1 LFTNKWLLAKNRA
14 AHFKLQKADL
24 SKRRK
29 ELSKTCAEGKL
40 IQRRPDMLDEREIAE
55 KAGKKPIEEIA
66 QKLGLDPESLEKFGK
81 YKAKISPDG
90 LLPKNQKKGKLI
102 MATAMSPTPAG
113 EGKTTTSIG
122 LADAMNRLG
131 IKTTVA
137 LREPSLGPVFGMKGG
152 ATGGGY
158 AQVVPSEE
166 INLHFTGDI
175 HAITAAHNLL
185 AAMVDN
191 RLHFDGSCG
200 LLDCRRV
207 TWKRVMD
214 MDDRVLRE
222 IVVGI
227 GGPLRGIARETG
239 FDITAASEIMAIFCL
254 SEGMA
259 DLKERLGNILIGYS
273 DDRQPVFARSI
284 KAQGAM
290 AALLK
295 DALKPNLVQTLE
307 GTPAVIHGGP
317 FANIAHGTNSILATR
332 LALGLSD
339 FVITES
345 GFGSELGAE
354 KFFDIVVRTG
364 HVPPPDACVLV
375 ATIRALKFHGGVKL
389 EDVNEENLEA
399 VEKGFE
405 NLEKHMENMRTFGIP
420 FVVAINRFPSDTPA
434 EIEKTKKLCQ
444 ENRARVALSEVYA
457 RGGEGGEELA
467 NEILKAID
475 EDNNTFQF
483 LYELDVPLID
493 KIEAVAKK
501 IYGASNVAM
510 EGKIRRKIR
519 RIEKRGFG
527 NLPVCIAKTQ
537 YSLSDD
543 DEALGRPRDFTL
555 IVTDASLSAG
565 AGFVVIYC
573 GDIMTMPGLPKIPSA
588 EKIDVTEDEK
598 ITGLS

>member
-1 LFTNKWLLAKNRA
+1 M
-14 AHFKLQKADL
+14 
-24 SKRRK
+24 
-29 ELSKTCAEGKL
+29 EEVE
-40 IQRRPDMLDEREIAE
+40 MLDEREIAE
-55 KAGKKPIEEIA
+55 KAGMKTIEEIA
-66 QKLGLDPESLEKFGK
+66 QKLSIGPEFLEKYGK
-81 YKAKISPDG
+81 YKAKIAPDEV
-90 LLPKNQKKGKLI
+90 LRKSAKRGKLI

-131 IKTTVA
+131 KKTTVA

-158 AQVVPSEE
+158 AQVVPSDE

-222 IVVGI
+222 VVIGI

-239 FDITAASEIMAIFCL
+239 FDITAASEVMAIFCL
-254 SEGMA
+254 SEGLA

-273 DDRQPVFARSI
+273 PDRQPVFARSI
-284 KAQGAM
+284 KAEGAM

-307 GTPAVIHGGP
+307 GTPALIHGGP

-345 GFGSELGAE
+345 GFGSDLGAE

-364 HVPPPDACVLV
+364 HVPPPAACVLV

-389 EDVNEENLEA
+389 EEINRENLDA
-399 VEKGFE
+399 VKKGFA
-405 NLEKHMENMRTFGIP
+405 NLEKHMENMQTFGVP
-420 FVVAINRFPSDTPA
+420 FVVAVNRFPSDTVA
-434 EIEKTKKLCQ
+434 EIEKVKKLCQ
-444 ENRARVALSEVYA
+444 DKKARVVLSEVYS

-467 NEILKAID
+467 REILKAVD
-475 EDNNTFQF
+475 EDENNFKF
-483 LYELDVPLID
+483 LYELDIPIVE
-493 KIEAVAKK
+493 KIETVAKK
-501 IYGASNVAM
+501 IYGASTVAM

-519 RIEKRGFG
+519 GIEKRGFG

-543 DEALGRPRDFTL
+543 DEALGRPKDFTL
-555 IVTDASLSAG
+555 IVTDVSLSAG
-565 AGFVVIYC
+565 AGFVVVYC

-588 EKIDVTEDEK
+588 EKIDITEDAK
-598 ITGLS
+598 IAGLS

>member
-1 LFTNKWLLAKNRA
+1 M
-14 AHFKLQKADL
+14 
-24 SKRRK
+24 
-29 ELSKTCAEGKL
+29 EEVE
-40 IQRRPDMLDEREIAE
+40 MLDEREIAE
-55 KAGKKPIEEIA
+55 KAGMKPIEEIA
-66 QKLGLDPESLEKFGK
+66 QKLGLDPELLEKYGK
-81 YKAKISPDG
+81 YKAKILPDEV
-90 LLPKNQKKGKLI
+90 LQKSAKRGKLI

-131 IKTTVA
+131 KKTTVA

-158 AQVVPSEE
+158 AQVVPSDE

-222 IVVGI
+222 VVIGI

-239 FDITAASEIMAIFCL
+239 FDITAASEVMAIFCL
-254 SEGMA
+254 SEGLA

-273 DDRQPVFARSI
+273 PDRQPVFARSI
-284 KAQGAM
+284 KAEGAM

-307 GTPAVIHGGP
+307 GTPALIHGGP

-345 GFGSELGAE
+345 GFGSDLGAE

-364 HVPPPDACVLV
+364 HVPPPAACVLV
-375 ATIRALKFHGGVKL
+375 ATIRALKFHGGIKL
-389 EDVNEENLEA
+389 EEINRENLDA
-399 VEKGFE
+399 VKAGFA
-405 NLEKHMENMRTFGIP
+405 NLEKHMENMQTFGVP
-420 FVVAINRFPSDTPA
+420 FVVAVNRFPSDTVA
-434 EIEKTKKLCQ
+434 EIEKVKKLCKDKK
-444 ENRARVALSEVYA
+444 ARVVLSEVYS

-467 NEILKAID
+467 REILKAVD
-475 EDNNTFQF
+475 EDKNTFQF
-483 LYELDVPLID
+483 LYELDIPIVE
-493 KIEAVAKK
+493 KIETVAKK
-501 IYGASNVAM
+501 IYGASTVAM

-543 DEALGRPRDFTL
+543 DEALGRPKDFTL
-555 IVTDASLSAG
+555 IVTDVSLSAG
-565 AGFVVIYC
+565 AGFVVVYC

-588 EKIDVTEDEK
+588 EKIDITEDDK
-598 ITGLS
+598 IAGLS

>member
-1 LFTNKWLLAKNRA
+1 MPGIHA
-14 AHFKLQKADL
+14 AQMEKG
-24 SKRRK
+24 RK
-29 ELSKTCAEGKL
+29 ELSKTCVKGKL
-40 IQRRPDMLDEREIAE
+40 ILRRPDMLNEREIAE
-55 KAGKKPIEEIA
+55 KARKKPIEEIA
-66 QKLGLDPESLEKFGK
+66 QNLGLSPDLLEYFGK

-90 LLPKNQKKGKLI
+90 IAVKDKPRGKLI

-122 LADAMNRLG
+122 LADALNRLG
-131 IKTTVA
+131 KKTTVA

-158 AQVVPSEE
+158 AQVVPSDE

-200 LLDCRRV
+200 LMDCRRV

-254 SEGMA
+254 SDGMA

-273 DDRQPVFARSI
+273 NDRQPIFAHAI
-284 KAQGAM
+284 NAQGAM

-295 DALKPNLVQTLE
+295 DAIKPNLVQTLE
-307 GTPAVIHGGP
+307 GTPALIHGGP
-317 FANIAHGTNSILATR
+317 FANIAHGTNSIIATR

-339 FVITES
+339 YVVTES
-345 GFGSELGAE
+345 GFGSDLGAE

-364 HVPPPDACVLV
+364 HIPPPDACVLV
-375 ATIRALKFHGGVKL
+375 ATIRALKYHGGVKR
-389 EDVNEENLEA
+389 EDIDQENLDA
-399 VEKGFE
+399 VGKGFP
-405 NLEKHMENMRTFGIP
+405 NLQKHMENMRTFGVP

-434 EIEKTKKLCQ
+434 EIEKVRELC
-444 ENRARVALSEVYA
+444 RADGARVALSEVYA
-457 RGGEGGEELA
+457 RGGAGGEELA
-467 NEILKAID
+467 KELLKAID
-475 EDNNTFQF
+475 EDENTFRF
-483 LYELDVPLID
+483 LYELDIPILD
-493 KIEAVAKK
+493 KIETVAKN
-501 IYGASNVAM
+501 IYGAANVAM
-510 EGKIRRKIR
+510 EGKIKRKIR
-519 RIEKRGFG
+519 GFEKRGFG

-543 DEALGRPRDFTL
+543 DEALGRPEDFTL
-555 IVTDASLSAG
+555 IVTDASLSSG

-573 GDIMTMPGLPKIPSA
+573 GDIMTMPGLPKTPSA
-588 EKIDVTEDEK
+588 EKIDVGGDGK

>member
-1 LFTNKWLLAKNRA
+1 
-14 AHFKLQKADL
+14 
-24 SKRRK
+24 
-29 ELSKTCAEGKL
+29 
-40 IQRRPDMLDEREIAE
+40 MLDEREIAE
-55 KAGKKPIEEIA
+55 KAGMEPIEEIA
-66 QKLGLDPESLEKFGK
+66 QKLGIEPQSLEIYGK
-81 YKAKISPDG
+81 YKAKILFDDVTQKSE
-90 LLPKNQKKGKLI
+90 KKGKLI
-102 MATAMSPTPAG
+102 MVTAMSPTPAG

-131 IKTTVA
+131 KKTTVA

-158 AQVVPSEE
+158 AQVVPSDE

-222 IVVGI
+222 VVIGI

-254 SEGMA
+254 SEGLA

-273 DDRQPVFARSI
+273 PDRQPVFARSI

-307 GTPAVIHGGP
+307 RTPALIHGGP
-317 FANIAHGTNSILATR
+317 FANIAHGTNSIIATR

-345 GFGSELGAE
+345 GFGSDLGAE

-389 EDVNEENLEA
+389 EDIDQENPEA

-405 NLEKHMENMRTFGIP
+405 NLEKHMENMRTFGVP

-434 EIEKTKKLCQ
+434 EIEKVKKLCQ
-444 ENRARVALSEVYA
+444 ENVARVALSEVYS
-457 RGGEGGEELA
+457 RGGKGGEKLA

-475 EDNNTFQF
+475 EDKNTFQF

-510 EGKIRRKIR
+510 EGKIRRKIS
-519 RIEKRGFG
+519 RIEKLGFG

-543 DEALGRPRDFTL
+543 DEALGRPKDFTL
-555 IVTDASLSAG
+555 IVTDTSLSAG
-565 AGFVVIYC
+565 AGFVVVYC

-588 EKIDVTEDEK
+588 EKIDVTEGNK

>member
-1 LFTNKWLLAKNRA
+1 
-14 AHFKLQKADL
+14 
-24 SKRRK
+24 
-29 ELSKTCAEGKL
+29 
-40 IQRRPDMLDEREIAE
+40 MLDEREIAE

-66 QKLGLDPESLEKFGK
+66 QKLGVDPDSLEKIGK
-81 YKAKISPDG
+81 YKAKISTDV
-90 LLPKNQKKGKLI
+90 LLPRDEKRGKLI

-131 IKTTVA
+131 KKTMVA

-158 AQVVPSEE
+158 AQVVPSDE

-239 FDITAASEIMAIFCL
+239 FDITAASEVMAIFCL
-254 SEGMA
+254 SDGLA

-273 DDRQPVFARSI
+273 PDRQPVFARSI

-290 AALLK
+290 TALLK
-295 DALKPNLVQTLE
+295 EALKPNLVQSLE
-307 GTPAVIHGGP
+307 GTPALIHGGP
-317 FANIAHGTNSILATR
+317 FANIAHGTNSIIATR

-345 GFGSELGAE
+345 GFGSDLGAE

-389 EDVNEENLEA
+389 EDINQENLDA
-399 VEKGFE
+399 VEKGFA
-405 NLEKHMENMRTFGIP
+405 NLKKHMENMRTFGVP
-420 FVVAINRFPSDTPA
+420 FVVAVNRFPSDTPE
-434 EIEKTKKLCQ
+434 EIERVKKLCRDN
-444 ENRARVALSEVYA
+444 EARVALSEVYS

-467 NEILKAID
+467 NELLKAID
-475 EDNNTFQF
+475 EDANTFQF
-483 LYELDVPLID
+483 LYELDLSLID

-510 EGKIRRKIR
+510 EAKIRRKIR

-543 DEALGRPRDFTL
+543 DEALGKPEDFTL
-555 IVTDASLSAG
+555 IVTDVSLSSG
-565 AGFVVIYC
+565 AGFLVVYC
-573 GDIMTMPGLPKIPSA
+573 GDIMTMPGLPKTPSA
-588 EKIDVTEDEK
+588 DKIDVTEDGK

>member
-1 LFTNKWLLAKNRA
+1 
-14 AHFKLQKADL
+14 
-24 SKRRK
+24 
-29 ELSKTCAEGKL
+29 
-40 IQRRPDMLDEREIAE
+40 MLDEKEIAE
-55 KAGKKPIEEIA
+55 KAGMKPIEEIA
-66 QKLGLDPESLEKFGK
+66 EKLGLDLDSLEKFGK
-81 YKAKISPDG
+81 CKAKISLKG
-90 LLPKNQKKGKLI
+90 VSSKGGRAGKLI

-131 IKTTVA
+131 KKTTVA

-254 SEGMA
+254 SEDLK

-273 DDRQPVFARSI
+273 NDRQPVFARAI

-307 GTPAVIHGGP
+307 GTPALIHGGP
-317 FANIAHGTNSILATR
+317 FANIAHGTNSIIATR
-332 LALGLSD
+332 LALNLSD

-345 GFGSELGAE
+345 GFGSDLGAE

-375 ATIRALKFHGGVKL
+375 ATIRALKYHGGVKL
-389 EDVNEENLEA
+389 EDIDREDLEA

-405 NLEKHMENMRTFGIP
+405 NLAKHMENMRTFGVP
-420 FVVAINRFPSDTPA
+420 FVVAINRFPSDTES
-434 EIEKTKKLCQ
+434 EIEKVKTLCL
-444 ENRARVALSEVYA
+444 EKGARVALSEVYA

-467 NEILKAID
+467 REILQAID
-475 EDNNTFQF
+475 EDQNTFQF
-483 LYELDVPLID
+483 LYESDLPLID
-493 KIEAVAKK
+493 KIEAVARK

-510 EGKIRRKIR
+510 EGKIRREIR

-537 YSLSDD
+537 YSLSGD
-543 DEALGRPRDFTL
+543 DEALGRPEDFTL
-555 IVTDASLSAG
+555 IVTDVSVSAG
-565 AGFVVIYC
+565 AGFVVVYC

-588 EKIDVTEDEK
+588 EKIDITEDDK